1 MLSTAHAYAFY
12 PLSDFGNI
20 FVMACALGS
29 VTNATIAQS
38 PNVTQ
43 MYPVNDETIKL
54 AMMHLM
60 DTFGAVQRA

>member
-1 MLSTAHAYAFY
+1 M
-12 PLSDFGNI
+12 
-20 FVMACALGS
+20 VCALGS
-29 VTNATIAQS
+29 VTNATIAKS

-60 DTFGAVQRA
+60 DTFGATQRA